1 MKTFND
7 LISTTARR
15 AMQDDRRIRRLISRI
30 VPADALAHIQF
41 CRFDSR
47 VLRITVD
54 NAAWLSRLRFSERQL
69 IDALRCDDIDADTIS
84 WHVAVEKPVNTCRE
98 STRSVST
105 GATTRSAA
113 IVRTTANA
121 MEEGDLKQALLTT
134 VKNLEAG
141 ME

>member
-54 NAAWLSRLRFSERQL
+54 NAAWLSRLRFSERLL
-69 IDALRCDDIDADTIS
+69 IDALRRDDIDADTIS

-98 STRSVST
+98 STRKVST
-105 GATTRSAA
+105 GASSRSAA
-113 IVRTTANA
+113 IVRATAES
-121 MEEGDLKQALLTT
+121 MQDDDLRRALLKT
-134 VKNLEAG
+134 VKNLETG
-141 ME
+141 GG